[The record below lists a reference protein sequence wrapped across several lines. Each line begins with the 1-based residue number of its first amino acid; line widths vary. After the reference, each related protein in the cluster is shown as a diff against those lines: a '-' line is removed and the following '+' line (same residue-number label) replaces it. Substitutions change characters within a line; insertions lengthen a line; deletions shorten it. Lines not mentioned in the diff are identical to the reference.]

1 MRGPQGSFAY
11 YKKTHGL
18 AFHIFAARPSYCGN
32 EVIVLESAQKELFAV
47 LLRRLFERGLISRD
61 TYRFAADSVSA
72 ADDPQPA
79 PNPPG
84 GTALPERKARRRTA
98 D

>member
-1 MRGPQGSFAY
+1 M
-11 YKKTHGL
+11 
-18 AFHIFAARPSYCGN
+18 
-32 EVIVLESAQKELFAV
+32 ESAQKELFAV

-72 ADDPQPA
+72 ADAPQPA

-84 GTALPERKARRRTA
+84 GTTEASGTAVPERKTRRRTA